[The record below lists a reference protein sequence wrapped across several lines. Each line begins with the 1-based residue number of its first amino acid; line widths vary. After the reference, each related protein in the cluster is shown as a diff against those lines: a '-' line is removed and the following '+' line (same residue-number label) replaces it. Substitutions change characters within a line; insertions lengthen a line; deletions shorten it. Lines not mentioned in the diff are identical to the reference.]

1 MNNIDCAVKWAFI
14 KLDNTILDAGQAAL
28 LDADPC
34 DATAMSV
41 LAPAIAGSCV
51 VLSIFDPETKTLR
64 VASVGDSRA
73 VLASHNRDM
82 ATGERNSNS
91 SAYEPGALSEDQNA
105 ENKDEVSRIKAAHPG
120 ERGEELFN

>member
-1 MNNIDCAVKWAFI
+1 MKWAFI
-14 KLDNTILDAGQAAL
+14 KLNNTILDASQAAL

-73 VLASHNRDM
+73 VRASHNRDM